1 MSDISSYLA
10 SIGAKGGRAN
20 SPAQHKARAKNA
32 KAAGRK
38 NLSKINSWKRYSPAG
53 VASPRFNNP
62 LRCLYVLWQG
72 EIPVFI
78 AQTTALRNSIGLDSC
93 TMEFDAFSFAAVPSE
108 ATGARFEEILVKL
121 HTPRCNHRTWLT
133 QAP

>member
-1 MSDISSYLA
+1 MNEISSYLA
-10 SIGAKGGRAN
+10 GIGAKGGRAN

-32 KAAGRK
+32 QHAGRK
-38 NLSKINSWKRYSPAG
+38 NLSKIDSWKRYLPSDIAM
-53 VASPRFNNP
+53 PRFNKP

-72 EIPVFI
+72 DIPVYI

-108 ATGARFEEILVKL
+108 ASGNRFAEQLINK
-121 HTPRCNHRTWLT
+121 HAPRCNHETWMT
-133 QAP
+133 QSP